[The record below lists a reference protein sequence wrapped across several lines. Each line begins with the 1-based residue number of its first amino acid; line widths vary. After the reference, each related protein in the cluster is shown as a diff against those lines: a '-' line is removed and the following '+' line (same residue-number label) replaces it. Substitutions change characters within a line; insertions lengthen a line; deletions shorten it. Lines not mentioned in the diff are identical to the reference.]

1 MITINYRGRYGNNL
15 FQLSAANLLSKKYNK
30 IIISKP
36 RSNIM
41 KLHKTSSYID
51 LIKEEVIVNNK
62 NFMEMY
68 NNPHLNDCNIV
79 LDGFFQR
86 KEIISK
92 FIQHNEYFTGG
103 ELPKEK
109 TFVHVRLGDF
119 IKNKMALDYRYYETA
134 LYKVNTD
141 NLVLSTDDENHD
153 IVKKIL
159 DKYNA
164 TLIQESPE
172 NTILYGSSCKNK
184 VLSLGTFSWWIGFL
198 GNILHSNFVETTIC
212 PNINNHVCW
221 HGKIFPMFDWVE
233 L

>member
-1 MITINYRGRYGNNL
+1 MITINYKGRYGNNL
-15 FQLSAANLLSKKYNK
+15 FQLSAANILSKKYNK

-36 RSNIM
+36 KSNIM
-41 KLHKTSSYID
+41 KIHKTSSCID
-51 LIKEEVIVNNK
+51 LIKEEVLVNDQ

-92 FIQHNEYFTGG
+92 FIQHNEYLAGV

-119 IKNKMALDYRYYETA
+119 IKNKMALDYQYYENA
-134 LYKVNTD
+134 LSKVNTND
-141 NLVLSTDDENHD
+141 LVISTDDENHD

-198 GNILHSNFVETTIC
+198 GNILHSNFIETTIC